1 MMSSLKTTFIFLLFG
16 LAWIF
21 FTDRLLLVISHDS
34 LSDYHRIQTY
44 KGVIF
49 VALSA
54 TLIFIVT
61 YLLNKK
67 LEKVNRFLRFSNKKL
82 SGFLDEKLDTQ
93 KKLTEAIIKAQEE
106 ERKQLGEELHDNIN
120 QVLATTK
127 LYLDLA
133 RENPSMQAD
142 MILRSSENIS
152 LVIAELRKLSKSLS
166 PPSLGD
172 LGLVPS
178 IEDLLNS
185 ILHASKLQV
194 SFFHDEFNE
203 DSIDNDKKLTIYR
216 IIQEQMN
223 NILRHANAQDVT
235 IELKNNET
243 HLNLTITDDGV
254 GFDPSVPFSGIGLK
268 NIKNRAKLYNGTMH
282 IDAAPGEGTVLHV
295 RIEI

>member
-1 MMSSLKTTFIFLLFG
+1 MSSLKTTFIFLLFG
-16 LAWIF
+16 LAWIY
-21 FTDRLLLVISHDS
+21 FTDRLLLTISHNS
-34 LSDYHRIQTY
+34 LQSYHKVQTY

-54 TLIFIVT
+54 TLIFFVT

-127 LYLDLA
+127 LYLELA
-133 RENPSMQAD
+133 RENPSMQGD

-152 LVIAELRKLSKSLS
+152 VVIAELRKLSKSLS

-203 DSIDNDKKLTIYR
+203 DSIDNEKKLTVYR

-223 NILRHANAQDVT
+223 NILRHANAHDVT
-235 IELKNNET
+235 IELKNNES
-243 HLNLTITDDGV
+243 HLNLTISDDGV
-254 GFDPSVPFSGIGLK
+254 GFDPDVPFTGIGLK

-282 IDAAPGEGTVLHV
+282 IDTAPGEGAVLHV

>member
-1 MMSSLKTTFIFLLFG
+1 MIKFRLSLPMQLALIFLLFG
-16 LAWIF
+16 ILWI
-21 FTDRLLLVISHDS
+21 LLSDLLSMNIAHNS
-34 LSDYHRIQTY
+34 LSFLSRVQTY

-49 VALSA
+49 MFIGAIF
-54 TLIFIVT
+54 IFIVSRRII
-61 YLLNKK
+61 LRQQALQQELNDERIRYKNELG
-67 LEKVNRFLRFSNKKL
+67 LEVFN
-82 SGFLDEKLDTQ
+82 
-93 KKLTEAIIKAQEE
+93 AQER
-106 ERKQLGEELHDNIN
+106 ERKKIGEELHDNIN

-127 LYLDLA
+127 LYLELA
-133 RENPSMQAD
+133 RENPSMQGD

-152 LVIAELRKLSKSLS
+152 VVIAELRKLSKSLS

-203 DSIDNDKKLTIYR
+203 DSIDNEKKLTVYR

-223 NILRHANAQDVT
+223 NILRHANAHDVT
-235 IELKNNET
+235 IELKNNES
-243 HLNLTITDDGV
+243 HLNLTISDDGV
-254 GFDPSVPFSGIGLK
+254 GFDPDVPFTGIGLK

-282 IDAAPGEGTVLHV
+282 IDTAPGEGAVLHV